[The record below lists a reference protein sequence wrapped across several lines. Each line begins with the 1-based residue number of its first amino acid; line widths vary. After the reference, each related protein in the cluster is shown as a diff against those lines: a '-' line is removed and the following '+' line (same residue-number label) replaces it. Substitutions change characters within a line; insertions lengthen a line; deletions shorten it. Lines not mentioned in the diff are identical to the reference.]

1 MVVIKL
7 VGQPLLTG
15 YLAFKVFHLPTL
27 WAQAALLLSALPTGT
42 GPFML
47 AEYYER
53 EAGVVSRSIL
63 LSTLCSLGTLA
74 VCLYGLNV

>member
-1 MVVIKL
+1 
-7 VGQPLLTG
+7 
-15 YLAFKVFHLPTL
+15 
-27 WAQAALLLSALPTGT
+27 
-42 GPFML
+42 ML

-74 VCLYGLNV
+74 VCLYWLNI